1 MSHTRVHVYIYQ
13 FIPHHAR
20 TNNIGIYYSNYNY
33 NNYIN
38 YNYSNYNYSD
48 YNYSNYNYINYNY
61 TNYNYNNAYYDNSKL
76 TLVEVVESM
85 WVSALSLVARWC
97 LTCRGDI

>member
-20 TNNIGIYYSNYNY
+20 TNNIGIYYINYNY
-33 NNYIN
+33 NNYNYIN
-38 YNYSNYNYSD
+38 CNYF
-48 YNYSNYNYINYNY
+48 NYNYINYNY
-61 TNYNYNNAYYDNSKL
+61 INYNYNNYNYDYNNAYYDNSKL

-85 WVSALSLVARWC
+85 RVSLVARWC
-97 LTCRGDI
+97 LAWRGDI